1 MFTIRPFRQED
12 QKETRRLILKRLG
25 EHFGYIDM
33 SLNPDLNSIWDSYIM
48 QGHLFYI
55 AETETGIVGT
65 GGLVVRNYDLG
76 EIVRLFVVPEMR
88 RVGLAKALID
98 RLIEEGQARQIERFT
113 VETNTNWHEAI
124 QLYQHCG
131 FREVDRDELSV
142 YLSLN

>member
-12 QKETRRLILKRLG
+12 QKEARRLILRGLG
-25 EHFGYIDM
+25 EHFGYIDI
-33 SLNPDLNSIWDSYIM
+33 SQNPDLKSIWESYVE
-48 QGHLFYI
+48 QGHLFYV
-55 AETETGIVGT
+55 AEAETGIVGT

-88 RVGLAKALID
+88 RTSLGKAIVN
-98 RLIEEGQARQIERFT
+98 RLIEEGKALQIVHFT

-124 QLYQHCG
+124 QLYRHCG
-131 FREVDRDELSV
+131 FQEVDRDELLV